1 MLSIGQDGLMESGQ
15 EPSKLRTALSRYV
28 QARSTALTEA
38 RRELSIGEGD
48 AKALLFITANP
59 GCRAADIAGHLG
71 ITAAG
76 VTALVDRLVER
87 GVVEREYDQ
96 DDRRVI
102 HISCTID
109 LADEPWVALNRFDHH
124 FDRILGTNY
133 DPDRSDEFAL
143 MLDELLGEIQTASSK
158 AR

>member
-1 MLSIGQDGLMESGQ
+1 MLTNGQDDVMHTGQ
-15 EPSKLRTALSRYV
+15 KPSKLRTALSRYV
-28 QARSTALTEA
+28 QARSTALADA

-48 AKALLFITANP
+48 AKALLYISDNP
-59 GCRAADIAGHLG
+59 GCRAADIATHLG

-87 GVVEREYDQ
+87 GVVQREYDKK
-96 DDRRVI
+96 DRRVI

-109 LADEPWVALNRFDHH
+109 LLEEPWLALSRFDND
-124 FDRILGTNY
+124 FDGILGNY
-133 DPDRSDEFAL
+133 DVVRTEDFAS
-143 MLDELLGEIQTASSK
+143 MLDDLLGEIAAAVK

>member
-1 MLSIGQDGLMESGQ
+1 MHTGQ

-28 QARSTALTEA
+28 QARSTALAEA

-48 AKALLFITANP
+48 AKALLFISDNP
-59 GCRAADIAGHLG
+59 GCRAADIATHLG

-87 GVVEREYDQ
+87 GVVKREYDRTIARDPHLVHHRSRGRALGGAEPLRQ
-96 DDRRVI
+96 SLRR
-102 HISCTID
+102 HPGATTISSAPT
-109 LADEPWVALNRFDHH
+109 
-124 FDRILGTNY
+124 TS
-133 DPDRSDEFAL
+133 RS
-143 MLDELLGEIQTASSK
+143 MLDELLGEIAAAIK